1 MSAPVQLQPESKY
14 ADIGNGL
21 RIHYHEVGT
30 GPNLICLHGAGPGAT
45 AWSNFKGNI
54 DALSAGHRVFLV
66 DMPQFG
72 KSSKPLIT
80 GPRLTAFTGMI
91 EAFMAAAGIES
102 AHFIGNSFGGQV
114 SLKMAI
120 DAPQRV
126 LSVTII
132 GSTPVAISALSPM
145 PSEGVRLIANYYRGS
160 GASLEK
166 LRYLLSSLV
175 YDASFLTDDILQE
188 RYETSLDPELIAVN
202 TGPRPEYEDLTP
214 DFGKIKAPALI
225 VWGAEDRAGPIDIG
239 LFMTRAIPNARMHV
253 FNKCGHWAQVEKTVE
268 FNELVLAFIQ
278 RAP

>member
-1 MSAPVQLQPESKY
+1 MSPAIQKPPESKY
-14 ADIGNGL
+14 AEIGDGL
-21 RIHYHEVGT
+21 RIHYHEVGS

-54 DALSAGHRVFLV
+54 DVLAAEYRVFLV

-80 GPRLTAFTGMI
+80 GPRLTAFTAMI
-91 EAFMAAAGIES
+91 EAFMSAASIER

-132 GSTPVAISALSPM
+132 GSTPVAISAMSPM
-145 PSEGVRLIANYYRGS
+145 PSEGVRLIANYYRGT

-166 LRYLLSSLV
+166 LRYLLTTLV

-188 RYETSLDPELIAVN
+188 RYETSLDPELIEVN

-214 DFGKIKAPALI
+214 DFKKITAPTLI

-253 FNKCGHWAQVEKTVE
+253 FNKCGHWAQVEKAAE
-268 FNELVLAFIQ
+268 FNELVLAFLK
-278 RAP
+278 RAQ